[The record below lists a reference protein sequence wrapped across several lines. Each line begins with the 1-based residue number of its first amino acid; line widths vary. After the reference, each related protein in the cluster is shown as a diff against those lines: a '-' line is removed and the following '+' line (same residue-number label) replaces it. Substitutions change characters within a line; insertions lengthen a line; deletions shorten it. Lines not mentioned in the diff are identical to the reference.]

1 MVNRP
6 YAALPEEKSM
16 FDKILGHEFPKKILK
31 TAVENEKISHG
42 YIFYGIEGIGKFS
55 LAKEFAQAI
64 ICDNRT
70 GCGNCPKCKQFLANT
85 VTDFQVIDLSLN
97 KEGEQ
102 KESISV
108 EETRSLVGSI
118 FLKPFMFDKKVYII
132 NNADRMTVQA
142 QNALLKIFEEPPSY
156 AVIILIVKN
165 ISNILPTILSRGV
178 QIRFNPLPPTEIR
191 KYLGGNYLELV
202 SDNTIAR
209 SNGSIKNAISIQESD
224 SYAVLRKEV
233 CENFIR
239 LVSENKKSNL
249 TLLYGTFT
257 KNEDNYQIM
266 LDIISS
272 IVYDIINKN
281 NNKLS
286 KNSDFAIKCD
296 LNIEK
301 CYEIFNIITNL
312 SKRLSTN
319 ASYPLSVYAGLLEI
333 YKLGV

>member
-1 MVNRP
+1 
-6 YAALPEEKSM
+6 M
-16 FDKILGHEFPKKILK
+16 FDNILGHEFPKKILK
-31 TAVENEKISHG
+31 TAVETGKISHG

-55 LAKEFAQAI
+55 LAKEFARAV
-64 ICDNRT
+64 ICDNQT
-70 GCGNCPKCKQFLANT
+70 ACGNCPKCKQFMANT
-85 VTDFQVIDLSLN
+85 VTDFQIIDLSLN

-102 KESISV
+102 KDSISV
-108 EETRSLVGSI
+108 DETRSLVGSI

-178 QIRFNPLPPTEIR
+178 QIRFNPLPPGEIR
-191 KYLGGNYLELV
+191 KYLEKNYLELI
-202 SDNTIAR
+202 SDNTIAS

-224 SYAVLRKEV
+224 SYSLLRKEV
-233 CENFIR
+233 CENFIK
-239 LVSENKKSNL
+239 LISENKKSNL
-249 TLLYGTFT
+249 TGLYGTFI

-272 IVYDIINKN
+272 MVYDIINRDSPE
-281 NNKLS
+281 LS
-286 KNSDFAIKCD
+286 KNSDFIIKCT
-296 LNIEK
+296 LSIEK
-301 CYEIFNIITNL
+301 CWKIFNIITEL

-319 ASYPLSVYAGLLEI
+319 ASYPLSVFAALLEI